1 MAITIGYL
9 PQAIEFARLPV
20 TVLVAVGGDM
30 TARAALAAT
39 STIPIVAVFI
49 GDPVS
54 NGFIASLSRPGGN
67 VAGVSNLNAVIETKR
82 LGPDHKGRKA
92 SRSPG
97 RSAY

>member
-30 TARAALAAT
+30 TARAALAACLGGWT
-39 STIPIVAVFI
+39 HELRHRFARH
-49 GDPVS
+49 
-54 NGFIASLSRPGGN
+54 LS
-67 VAGVSNLNAVIETKR
+67 SDWR
-82 LGPDHKGRKA
+82 LFGPDHKGRKA

-97 RSAY
+97 RLAY